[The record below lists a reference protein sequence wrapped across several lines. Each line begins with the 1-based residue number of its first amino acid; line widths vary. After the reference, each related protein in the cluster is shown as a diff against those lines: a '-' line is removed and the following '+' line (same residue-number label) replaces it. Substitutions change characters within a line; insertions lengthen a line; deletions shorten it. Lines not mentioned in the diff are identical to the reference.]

1 MFPVPLPPLVSHPS
15 RPLAPLPPLPLSN
28 ALASEVDLDG
38 CSKEEMVRCLHW
50 EEAEKLA
57 ALVQCGQLIQG
68 MNQQLQEHLCKIREL
83 KAIYGRLQAENR
95 KLRNLCY
102 FLDEDQLKA
111 KCLASHWQIFGHH
124 MAQVL
129 RYEVASCLCKLAGLE
144 GLLTPLSPLHHSGA
158 TNGVNLRGPPLQS
171 YFATRNAIVGE
182 DEDEP
187 EGEVKHIISLES
199 LRAHKRST
207 SNLP

>member
-1 MFPVPLPPLVSHPS
+1 MAEKEGGPT
-15 RPLAPLPPLPLSN
+15 AK
-28 ALASEVDLDG
+28 AQLASPGVQRYKDATARLNKVDLDG
-38 CSKEEMVRCLHW
+38 CSKEEMVHCLHR

-57 ALVQCGQLIQG
+57 ALVQCGRLIQG
-68 MNQQLQEHLCKIREL
+68 VNQQLQEHLCKIREL

-144 GLLTPLSPLHHSGA
+144 GLLTPLKPTPRMQQHVGKVEQSCCHRKVPALERCNSQSG
-158 TNGVNLRGPPLQS
+158 
-171 YFATRNAIVGE
+171 
-182 DEDEP
+182 EP
-187 EGEVKHIISLES
+187 VV
-199 LRAHKRST
+199 
-207 SNLP
+207 PMP

>member
-1 MFPVPLPPLVSHPS
+1 RCCCTGGLTSYFPHHHF
-15 RPLAPLPPLPLSN
+15 AP
-28 ALASEVDLDG
+28 AR
-38 CSKEEMVRCLHW
+38 EEMVRCLHW

-158 TNGVNLRGPPLQS
+158 TNGVNLRGRTPLPAPLPLSAPLRHPTAPQGAVPPTLGTT
-171 YFATRNAIVGE
+171 AVGYCKINSFSFLFFSWRTC
-182 DEDEP
+182 P
-187 EGEVKHIISLES
+187 LSM
-199 LRAHKRST
+199 LRMKG
-207 SNLP
+207 